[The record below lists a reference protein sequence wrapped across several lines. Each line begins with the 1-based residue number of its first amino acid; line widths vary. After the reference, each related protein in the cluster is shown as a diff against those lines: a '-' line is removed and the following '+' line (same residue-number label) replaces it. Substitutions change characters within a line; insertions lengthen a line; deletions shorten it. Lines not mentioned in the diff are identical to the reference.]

1 MNQPTLRE
9 KQGYSANF
17 KFRKSLST
25 EETLLK
31 EIRKFTIPAQF
42 LAHAQTFDRGGA
54 SGWPYIYL

>member
-31 EIRKFTIPAQF
+31 EIRKFEE
-42 LAHAQTFDRGGA
+42 
-54 SGWPYIYL
+54 IYDPRAISRACSDV